1 MRRRAYFL
9 HRWLG
14 LGAGALLLFIGLTG
28 ALLVWNWEL
37 ERWLYEAEP
46 SPMKPGAE
54 RPSIK
59 DALVRLQASVPE
71 FRVGGVEF
79 YGNHVSECVWVYLE
93 DEKHETAWAG
103 LDTRTGEVIG
113 FSGEAGRLRGLLLT
127 LHYKFF
133 IGTWGLVFSGLA
145 GLALITSSLTGFYLY
160 RGVLRGL
167 WRAPVRL
174 GRGWRLAVSDAHK
187 WIGVTALAL
196 NLLLGLTGLW
206 FVWHIAEH
214 ELFEQHE
221 ESKPAFDLTRLASIE
236 AMAETSRRTFPSA
249 ELFGVFFPEHA
260 GEPAV
265 GFMID
270 RHGQLWEKASS
281 VMFNAE
287 TGAVEKVN
295 DVRQAPFAEKW
306 DNAMHA
312 LHFGWTGA
320 TWVKV
325 LYTFAGLAPG
335 LLAISGVLIWRLRQ
349 ARLSQPRR
357 RTETRPHL
365 DRI

>member
-1 MRRRAYFL
+1 LRTKSTKRPGPGSTRAPA
-9 HRWLG
+9 R
-14 LGAGALLLFIGLTG
+14 
-28 ALLVWNWEL
+28 
-37 ERWLYEAEP
+37 
-46 SPMKPGAE
+46 S
-54 RPSIK
+54 
-59 DALVRLQASVPE
+59 
-71 FRVGGVEF
+71 
-79 YGNHVSECVWVYLE
+79 
-93 DEKHETAWAG
+93 
-103 LDTRTGEVIG
+103 IG

-133 IGTWGLVFSGLA
+133 IGTRVLVISRLA

-160 RGVLRGL
+160 RGALGAL
-167 WRAPVRL
+167 WGAPFRL

-196 NLLLGLTGLW
+196 NVLLGLTGLW

-236 AMAETSRRTFPSA
+236 AMAETSRRTFPRA
-249 ELFGVFFPEHA
+249 ELFGLFFPEHA
-260 GEPAV
+260 GAPAV

-270 RHGQLWEKASS
+270 RYGALWEKAST

-306 DNAMHA
+306 DSAMHA

-325 LYTFAGLAPG
+325 LYTFAGLAP
-335 LLAISGVLIWRLRQ
+335 ACSPSP
-349 ARLSQPRR
+349 AC
-357 RTETRPHL
+357 
-365 DRI
+365 